1 MLIILMLQLI
11 WDIREGNNKITIVLQ
26 ALVGVCGV
34 VFYNQD
40 LLIFFIPIIVFGLLC
55 NMIRNNIII
64 LLIQI
69 IVILLLSMRT
79 DVVVL
84 GYTCLMH
91 MYLAEIKKEEDRINA
106 IKNLHKNSRNM
117 NYNLTQKIFYYDK
130 YIEQSKVLAS
140 LNERNYIAQKM
151 HDSLGHR
158 ITGSIMQLEVTREVM
173 DTNMDLSKQCLNNAI
188 DNLKE
193 GMDEIRGFLKNIK
206 PKSKDI
212 SIESIRELL
221 QKFQF
226 ETSILTN
233 LNIQGSLENVK
244 PIHMEVITENIKE
257 AMTNICKYSSASRMS
272 VSFFVYGKVLRVE
285 IKDNGVGC
293 KKVVKNLGLI
303 GMEERMQKING
314 KIGFSSD
321 NGFLINMVIILEG

>member
-1 MLIILMLQLI
+1 
-11 WDIREGNNKITIVLQ
+11 
-26 ALVGVCGV
+26 
-34 VFYNQD
+34 
-40 LLIFFIPIIVFGLLC
+40 
-55 NMIRNNIII
+55 
-64 LLIQI
+64 
-69 IVILLLSMRT
+69 
-79 DVVVL
+79 
-84 GYTCLMH
+84 
-91 MYLAEIKKEEDRINA
+91 
-106 IKNLHKNSRNM
+106 M

-314 KIGFSSD
+314 KIDFSSD

>member
-1 MLIILMLQLI
+1 MLQLVGNI
-11 WDIREGNNKITIVLQ
+11 SEKNNKIMIVIQ
-26 ALVGVCGV
+26 AIVGVCGV

-69 IVILLLSMRT
+69 IVILLLSMSI

-193 GMDEIRGFLKNIK
+193 GMDEIRSFLSNIK
-206 PKSKDI
+206 P
-212 SIESIRELL
+212 
-221 QKFQF
+221 
-226 ETSILTN
+226 
-233 LNIQGSLENVK
+233 ENK
-244 PIHMEVITENIKE
+244 
-257 AMTNICKYSSASRMS
+257 
-272 VSFFVYGKVLRVE
+272 VYNFLKG
-285 IKDNGVGC
+285 
-293 KKVVKNLGLI
+293 I
-303 GMEERMQKING
+303 GGI
-314 KIGFSSD
+314 
-321 NGFLINMVIILEG
+321 